1 MDIHVLTKGAG
12 AVVRL
17 QITPEKSLVDTYLI
31 GGEAFQRDIHRLLK
45 HFRPDILLEED
56 GQPVYGRK
64 IPSLQSG
71 IYDGGQIQPVPVHR
85 TLTAC
90 LTPSFSIRADVIGFI
105 PFPVLIG
112 IKSVKN
118 VCCMRVLNSYCLF
131 LFITEKC
138 FLSYSPYGWAWRCI
152 MRISHAEGPA
162 ETRPLSK
169 YYYRI
174 IPVFMQEIHILCS
187 GGE

>member
-1 MDIHVLTKGAG
+1 MHGHTGVVDIRPDKRAG

-71 IYDGGQIQPVPVHR
+71 IYDGGQIQPVPV
-85 TLTAC
+85 
-90 LTPSFSIRADVIGFI
+90 PGADGRFDAI
-105 PFPVLIG
+105 
-112 IKSVKN
+112 
-118 VCCMRVLNSYCLF
+118 LF
-131 LFITEKC
+131 
-138 FLSYSPYGWAWRCI
+138 Y
-152 MRISHAEGPA
+152 M
-162 ETRPLSK
+162 ETRCHRFHSFPGSDWHKVSK
-169 YYYRI
+169 
-174 IPVFMQEIHILCS
+174 ECLL
-187 GGE
+187 